1 MKHTLNE
8 FVESAQGLN
17 LRVAVA
23 AAHDEEVIEALLA
36 AREKGICVGLLY
48 GKAAEI
54 HKIFAFLGADETGF
68 TIVEPEDGSDVACA
82 RAAVHAVE
90 TGEADFLMKG
100 ILNTTDFLRAVVHSE
115 LVVKGS
121 LLSNVM
127 IFEFANYHKLLYV
140 TDGAM
145 NPAPDFEKKREIL
158 KNTAQLLYMIGY
170 NTINASC
177 LSGSEVVSE
186 KIQSTVDAQAL
197 AGLDW
202 SEYHMSV
209 CGPVALDLAISKEAC
224 AHKKYAAP
232 GAGDADILLMP
243 NYESGN
249 VLGKSLIYFSDARM
263 AGIVLGATCPIVL
276 VSRAATADMKLTS
289 MALATIAVH
298 GGRNL

>member
-1 MKHTLNE
+1 MKHSLNE

-23 AAHDEEVIEALLA
+23 SAHDMEVIEALLA
-36 AREKGICVGLLY
+36 AREKGICSALLF

-54 HKIFAFLGADETGF
+54 HSIFASLGADEAGF
-68 TIVEPEDGSDVACA
+68 TIIEPEDGSDVACA

-90 TGEADFLMKG
+90 SGDADYLMKG

-115 LVVKGS
+115 LVQGT

-127 IFEFANYHKLLYV
+127 IFEFASYHKLLYI

-145 NPAPDFEKKREIL
+145 NPAPDFEKKKAIL
-158 KNTAQLLYMIGY
+158 KNTARLLYMIGY
-170 NTINASC
+170 DAINASC

-186 KIQSTVDAQAL
+186 KIPSTVDAKAL
-197 AGLDW
+197 AELDW
-202 SEYHMSV
+202 SEFNMNV
-209 CGPVALDLAISKEAC
+209 CGPVALDLAINKEAC
-224 AHKKYAAP
+224 EHKKYSAP

-249 VLGKSLIYFSDARM
+249 CLGKSLIYFSDARM
-263 AGIVLGATCPIVL
+263 AGLVLGATCPIVL
-276 VSRAATADMKLTS
+276 VSRAATSDMKLTS
-289 MALATIAVH
+289 LALAASAVH
-298 GGRNL
+298 GGRNR